1 MRLYGPNAFNN
12 GKIMKKIL
20 LFLLLSMNLSASQE
34 LLDAA
39 KSGNLSKVE
48 ELVKKDKGSIEFRD
62 LNLLTPLMW
71 AAIKGHAAVAKFLL
85 DREANIEAFD
95 GIGNTALML
104 AASEGHPAVVNLLLS
119 RGANRSHLNQVSQN
133 AVSMAL
139 MGLSKQ
145 GSNKMFG
152 SKKGAS
158 KKDFGAVAKL
168 LLAGQPESPGKAPE
182 FSDSDAQDLIKI
194 TGEHPK
200 NLLITYQD
208 VLTKLLP
215 LLITTVLPTA
225 SEKSKGMP
233 GTDFS
238 QIIMSYLDADDL
250 VHMVTIHV
258 NEDDKVVVNK
268 LNPGLIGSFLKGAK
282 KYLKDN
288 TENLLK

>member
-1 MRLYGPNAFNN
+1 
-12 GKIMKKIL
+12 MKKIL
-20 LFLLLSMNLSASQE
+20 LFLFFSVNLLASQE

-39 KSGNLSKVE
+39 KNGDLSKVE
-48 ELVKKDKGSIEFRD
+48 ELVKKDKSRIEFRD
-62 LNLLTPLMW
+62 MNLLTPLMW
-71 AAIKGHAAVAKFLL
+71 ASIKGHAAVVKFLL

-158 KKDFGAVAKL
+158 KEDFGAVAKL

-200 NLLITYQD
+200 NLLIKYQD
-208 VLTKLLP
+208 VLTKLP